1 MYMRDVSG
9 SLCMTTKHKAE
20 HIVERAIGVGQWHIT
35 LEARTP
41 KLEFFCHNESMP
53 SVYAIRAQQLCIGV
67 TVRLT
72 CLMSTFKLCNNNHFL
87 NHRAVGPAF
96 CILVHVAGKSLTQP

>member
-1 MYMRDVSG
+1 MRDVSG

-35 LEARTP
+35 LEAGIFLP
-41 KLEFFCHNESMP
+41 QSINA
-53 SVYAIRAQQLCIGV
+53 VYAIRAQQLCIGV

-72 CLMSTFKLCNNNHFL
+72 CLMSTFRLCNNNYFL
-87 NHRAVGPAF
+87 NHQAVGPAF
-96 CILVHVAGKSLTQP
+96 CILVHVAGKSLRQP